1 MTDKPKI
8 STLVANQLPEFV
20 REDYPTFV
28 AFMQAYY
35 DFLETTQVDIKDVKN
50 IDVTLDSFLDLI
62 KKEVAHNLPNTLN
75 IDKRLLIEKSKDLY
89 LSKGSQQS
97 FELLFRLLYDKNVSV
112 IYPSRQLLKASDG
125 RWVQDYS
132 LFVRVKTGN
141 PEDIVGQTVNVI
153 TSIGNVK
160 IYVDRV
166 AKVTNTFIDD
176 DSDLYEYIID
186 RRFYGT
192 LSIGDIIS
200 YNGYSAVVVPTI
212 TKIKIVKGGAGFK
225 AGQLYNI
232 RTTQG
237 TGCVLKINSIGVNGS
252 IKTSEIIKFGTG
264 YENNVTFSLAPAQT
278 REITSTGLPA
288 YSNNL
293 GNITIRDTNDISFT
307 DGGYVNIADYAV
319 DAWDGTYSGDIVSEF
334 FTPQYVFLEEGED
347 FAILDVIVGALAK
360 YPGYFSTNDGF
371 LNDSVRIQDSYY
383 YQAYS
388 YVLRI
393 DEQLENYKNAVKTI
407 LHPSGMAMFAEYNI
421 LNNIDVGLALTS
433 AIKILST
440 TVLDNVTLSDSSSRS
455 VAKRRLNNQPV
466 IDSISNK
473 SFSKS
478 LTESYTLNDTARIGI
493 TKRFFD
499 SVTIDDPI
507 FFIGRENSKDFGS
520 STSTID
526 STQYGFSKQLQDT
539 FTQQDNTSIALTKS
553 AILDSQPFLH
563 DSISISKGMDRTM
576 VDMFYVTDTPSKG
589 ISKTFNEIVTIT
601 DLAGFEKEV
610 DFFHGSTIED
620 ISSFTF
626 HKTIT
631 EEIFNPNLN
640 QFIDMDLENTIAGG
654 FIPLDNPENDFGP
667 ILDLNN
673 EPRSSLLVVDFNQFS
688 LNKYITDTYFTQD
701 LGGFILMNPYVDAGY
716 TAQRYVG
723 EPTEF

>member
-1 MTDKPKI
+1 
-8 STLVANQLPEFV
+8 
-20 REDYPTFV
+20 
-28 AFMQAYY
+28 
-35 DFLETTQVDIKDVKN
+35 
-50 IDVTLDSFLDLI
+50 
-62 KKEVAHNLPNTLN
+62 
-75 IDKRLLIEKSKDLY
+75 
-89 LSKGSQQS
+89 
-97 FELLFRLLYDKNVSV
+97 
-112 IYPSRQLLKASDG
+112 
-125 RWVQDYS
+125 
-132 LFVRVKTGN
+132 
-141 PEDIVGQTVNVI
+141 
-153 TSIGNVK
+153 
-160 IYVDRV
+160 
-166 AKVTNTFIDD
+166 
-176 DSDLYEYIID
+176 
-186 RRFYGT
+186 
-192 LSIGDIIS
+192 
-200 YNGYSAVVVPTI
+200 
-212 TKIKIVKGGAGFK
+212 
-225 AGQLYNI
+225 
-232 RTTQG
+232 
-237 TGCVLKINSIGVNGS
+237 
-252 IKTSEIIKFGTG
+252 
-264 YENNVTFSLAPAQT
+264 LAPAQT

-293 GNITIRDTNDISFT
+293 GNLTVRDTNDISFT

-334 FTPQYVFLEEGED
+334 FTPQYVYLEEGEGY
-347 FAILDVIVGALAK
+347 AILDVTVGALAK

-371 LNDSVRIQDSYY
+371 LNDSVKIQDSYY

-393 DEQLENYKNAVKTI
+393 DEQLENYKNVVKTI

-421 LNNIDVGLALTS
+421 LNNIEVGLELS
-433 AIKILST
+433 SGIKISNP
-440 TVLDNVTLSDSSSRS
+440 TVFDSVSFSDSLSRRIN
-455 VAKRRLNNQPV
+455 KRRFDNQPV
-466 IDSISNK
+466 IESISNK
-473 SFSKS
+473 AFSKS
-478 LTESYTLNDTARIGI
+478 LNDSYTLNDITRIGI
-493 TKRFFD
+493 TKRFYD
-499 SVTIDDPI
+499 SVTIDDPS
-507 FFIGRENSKDFGS
+507 FFIGREIANDLDDSAL
-520 STSTID
+520 TID
-526 STQYGFSKQLQDT
+526 STQYGFSKYLQHD
-539 FTQQDNTSIALTKS
+539 FSLEDSSSIELNKAP
-553 AILDSQPFLH
+553 ILDSQDFLH

-576 VDMFYVTDTPSKG
+576 VDLFYVTDTPSKG

-601 DLAGFEKEV
+601 DLAGFEKDV

-688 LNKYITDTYFTQD
+688 LNKYITDNTFMQD